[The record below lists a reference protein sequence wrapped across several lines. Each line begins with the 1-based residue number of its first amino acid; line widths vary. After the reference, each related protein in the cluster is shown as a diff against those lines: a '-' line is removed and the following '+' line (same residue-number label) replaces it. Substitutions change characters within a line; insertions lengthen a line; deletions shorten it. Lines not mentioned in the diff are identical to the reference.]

1 MGALCH
7 RAGMRPA
14 LTHRKPLSRVPALG
28 DLGQGTAAACCPS
41 VPNPMAWDMGQLD
54 RPVFLRQPVSR
65 PRALVTN
72 PR

>member
-28 DLGQGTAAACCPS
+28 DPGQGTA
-41 VPNPMAWDMGQLD
+41 
-54 RPVFLRQPVSR
+54 R
-65 PRALVTN
+65 PRAVPAFQTLWRGTWDN
-72 PR
+72 WTGQSFFASR